1 MVSALSG
8 CHATNNVELM
18 SAITS
23 AYFNPLFLVL
33 FGIKMPRKKDS
44 SRNEGNTKS
53 VKGRNQAKL
62 ESIRSSLNRPE
73 LRPTMVAIN
82 PYINVATIENF
93 NDRNGDV
100 LIPAT

>member
-8 CHATNNVELM
+8 CHATNSVELM

-23 AYFNPLFLVL
+23 AYFNPLSLAL
-33 FGIKMPRKKDS
+33 LGIRIPRKKDS

-53 VKGRNQAKL
+53 VKGRKKAKL

-73 LRPTMVAIN
+73 LRPTMAAIN
-82 PYINVATIENF
+82 PYINVTMIENF